1 MPRGRSV
8 PGVVLIV
15 AAALLLYGPYLGSA
29 PIYLGQDEVF
39 FAVSAQ
45 SIATTAH
52 DINGRFLPLYFQWP
66 GRSPAVWFQPIPVYF
81 TALFLKVLPVSEWTI
96 RLPTLVVGLT
106 DIVLIYFIAARIFKR
121 ERSAIVAA
129 VLLMLTPAHLIH
141 SRLAMDFL
149 YPLVFLMAWFLCLLI
164 FMERQQL
171 STLFAATTFLGIGF
185 YSYIAAIAMMPIY
198 FFITCLTLLKTQKRP
213 IRPLMVAAAG
223 FIWPLLA
230 VVPWLLGHAEAV
242 VDTAQ
247 RYGLDA
253 VVEPGRF
260 EGLTSLKFLA
270 AITERVSLYWRY
282 FDPAYLFLA
291 GGGYTVNTTH
301 RVGVFLLPMI
311 VCLAVGLNEI
321 ANVRRTWVNFI
332 LVLGL
337 LTAPLAACLV
347 AEPYAIQRE
356 LVLLPFVVLIATVGV
371 EYLVSARQR
380 PLRIAAWCVLVLIP
394 IQFCAFYVDYFTT
407 YRVRSAFGFGGNIR
421 GALEEIIDRDRKG
434 DVRPVYLSTD
444 VKFVDL
450 YWRLYVIKHGRE
462 DLLEQT
468 VYFDSRTLDVRSV
481 PPGSLVLASAGRSA
495 GGPMR
500 SGELRT
506 VQLLRNI
513 DQTVCCEILEKVSVG
528 NKSS

>member
-1 MPRGRSV
+1 
-8 PGVVLIV
+8 
-15 AAALLLYGPYLGSA
+15 
-29 PIYLGQDEVF
+29 
-39 FAVSAQ
+39 
-45 SIATTAH
+45 
-52 DINGRFLPLYFQWP
+52 
-66 GRSPAVWFQPIPVYF
+66 
-81 TALFLKVLPVSEWTI
+81 
-96 RLPTLVVGLT
+96 
-106 DIVLIYFIAARIFKR
+106 
-121 ERSAIVAA
+121 
-129 VLLMLTPAHLIH
+129 
-141 SRLAMDFL
+141 
-149 YPLVFLMAWFLCLLI
+149 
-164 FMERQQL
+164 
-171 STLFAATTFLGIGF
+171 
-185 YSYIAAIAMMPIY
+185 
-198 FFITCLTLLKTQKRP
+198 
-213 IRPLMVAAAG
+213 
-223 FIWPLLA
+223 
-230 VVPWLLGHAEAV
+230 
-242 VDTAQ
+242 
-247 RYGLDA
+247 
-253 VVEPGRF
+253 
-260 EGLTSLKFLA
+260 
-270 AITERVSLYWRY
+270 VSLYWRY

-311 VCLAVGLNEI
+311 VCLAFGLNEI

-380 PLRIAAWCVLVLIP
+380 PLRIAAWCALVLIP

-407 YRVRSAFGFGGNIR
+407 YRARSGFGFGGNIR

-444 VKFVDL
+444 IKFVDL

-462 DLLEQT
+462 DLLGQT
-468 VYFDSRTLDVRSV
+468 VYFDSRGLDVRSV
-481 PPGSLVLASAGRSA
+481 PPRSLVLASAGGSA
-495 GGPMR
+495 DGRVR